1 MYCQW
6 SGIWKAWEVVRSK
19 GGDLV
24 TGVLPSSLPPE
35 GVNDGPREVG
45 PAGFSSLPPGP
56 RSCGRGWLRGGSPAE
71 EARSDREQQTPGGT
85 SRLLPLHP
93 PKHTRQR

>member
-35 GVNDGPREVG
+35 GVTTAPERWDLLGFPPSPRALGAVVE
-45 PAGFSSLPPGP
+45 
-56 RSCGRGWLRGGSPAE
+56 GG
-71 EARSDREQQTPGGT
+71 
-85 SRLLPLHP
+85 
-93 PKHTRQR
+93 